1 MYRKE
6 KDLYLNEIERFIHY
20 LKKLTPYQLEQL
32 KEEDAFIDFIFVGN
46 KLERSIVVCPD
57 NKEYISI
64 LMSIEDMNSKQEVEN
79 YFRNLGLKRTDL
91 EAMCKLKDIPFTK
104 RDNMSVLKDKIYER
118 MLGFKLRSR
127 AIQNDK
133 K

>member
-1 MYRKE
+1 MYKKV
-6 KDLYLNEIERFIHY
+6 KDFYLNEIERYIQF
-20 LKKLTPYQLEQL
+20 LKKLTPNQLEQL
-32 KEEDAFIDFIFVGN
+32 KEEDACIDFIFVGN
-46 KLERSIVVCPD
+46 KLERSIVVCSE
-57 NKEYISI
+57 NKEYVSI
-64 LMSIEDMNSKQEVEN
+64 LMSIEEMNNKQDVEN
-79 YFRNLGLKRTDL
+79 YFRTLGLKRTDL

>member
-1 MYRKE
+1 MYKKE
-6 KDLYLNEIERFIHY
+6 KDFYLNEIERYIKF

-46 KLERSIVVCPD
+46 KLDRSIVVCPE
-57 NKEYISI
+57 NKEYVSI
-64 LMSIEDMNSKQEVEN
+64 LMSIEEMNSKQEVEN
-79 YFRNLGLKRTDL
+79 YFRTLGLKRTDL

>member
-1 MYRKE
+1 
-6 KDLYLNEIERFIHY
+6 
-20 LKKLTPYQLEQL
+20 
-32 KEEDAFIDFIFVGN
+32 
-46 KLERSIVVCPD
+46 
-57 NKEYISI
+57 
-64 LMSIEDMNSKQEVEN
+64 MSIEEMNSKQDVEN
-79 YFRNLGLKRTDL
+79 YFRTLGLKRTDL

>member
-1 MYRKE
+1 MYKKE
-6 KDLYLNEIERFIHY
+6 KDFYLNEIERYIKF

-46 KLERSIVVCPD
+46 KLDRSIVVCPD
-57 NKEYISI
+57 NKEYVSI
-64 LMSIEDMNSKQEVEN
+64 LMSIEEMNSKQDVEN
-79 YFRNLGLKRTDL
+79 YFRTLGLKRTDL

>member
-1 MYRKE
+1 MLQNVDNIPAY
-6 KDLYLNEIERFIHY
+6 ERMH
-20 LKKLTPYQLEQL
+20 LLT
-32 KEEDAFIDFIFVGN
+32 F
-46 KLERSIVVCPD
+46 
-57 NKEYISI
+57 
-64 LMSIEDMNSKQEVEN
+64 KQDVEN
-79 YFRNLGLKRTDL
+79 YFRTLGLKRTDL